1 MSSPSRSARWAAQRA
16 PFVPP
21 RTIPIES
28 YQKAVN
34 HCRVAHL
41 NMPCGVS
48 HWFPPRVTRRRRVY
62 RRPVTSTPRHT
73 KTARVRFTIRGLMIA
88 VVAVAILCALPFGL
102 GAIPVAVVLLFL
114 GPISAQWLIFRENR
128 HLAGFCFWVL
138 GTLTNALYAA
148 LCVVPELY
156 VLLVLVLGWMLIVA
170 PTVGGL
176 GRGWAILST
185 GDGVVRRSRSVVA
198 SWVFLVVTL
207 PMITLCTL
215 WPLRIAF
222 VSAKPTLERLAD
234 QAAGGNVIGFP
245 QQAGLFRIVASAV
258 DAASGNV
265 CLFTDSTPNASA
277 GFVRIRP
284 GKPWNPAVPS
294 KARPWIFPSKADGGT
309 VRRTEVQSVPNDR
322 T

>member
-1 MSSPSRSARWAAQRA
+1 MSSPSRSARWVRRA

-48 HWFPPRVTRRRRVY
+48 HWFPPRVTRRRARLSPTRDIDTETHQNRSRQVHDPRSHDRRRGCRDLVRV
-62 RRPVTSTPRHT
+62 
-73 KTARVRFTIRGLMIA
+73 FIRIG
-88 VVAVAILCALPFGL
+88 G
-102 GAIPVAVVLLFL
+102 IPVAVVLLFL

-222 VSAKPTLERLAD
+222 ASAKPTLERLAD

-284 GKPWNPAVPS
+284 GKPWNRRVPS